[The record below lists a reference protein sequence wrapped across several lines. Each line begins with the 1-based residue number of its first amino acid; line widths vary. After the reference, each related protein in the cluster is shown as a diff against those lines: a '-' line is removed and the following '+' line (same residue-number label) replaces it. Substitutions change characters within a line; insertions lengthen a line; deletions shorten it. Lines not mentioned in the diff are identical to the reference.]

1 MFHITV
7 LVAPPV
13 RKVRFKVLSRRDT
26 EDAFD
31 LCDAFF
37 SFSPQGKASLHE
49 ISKVM
54 GMPGKPDHIDGSEV
68 HGYFLDGNEE
78 H

>member
-1 MFHITV
+1 MT
-7 LVAPPV
+7 
-13 RKVRFKVLSRRDT
+13 KVRFKVLSRRDT

-54 GMPGKPDHIDGSEV
+54 GMHEISKVMGMPGKPDHIDGSEV